1 MKMVKNPVQF
11 ISTGGQNSNLNFIS
25 KEFPFSLE
33 PRVEGK
39 SCLPCHRNVGT
50 TGTNS
55 CILQEMSGN
64 M

>member
-1 MKMVKNPVQF
+1 MKMVKNLVQF
-11 ISTGGQNSNLNFIS
+11 ISTGGQNSNLNLIS

>member
-11 ISTGGQNSNLNFIS
+11 ISMGDQNSNLNFIS

-39 SCLPCHRNVGT
+39 PCLPCHSNVDT

-55 CILQEMSGN
+55 YILQEMSGN